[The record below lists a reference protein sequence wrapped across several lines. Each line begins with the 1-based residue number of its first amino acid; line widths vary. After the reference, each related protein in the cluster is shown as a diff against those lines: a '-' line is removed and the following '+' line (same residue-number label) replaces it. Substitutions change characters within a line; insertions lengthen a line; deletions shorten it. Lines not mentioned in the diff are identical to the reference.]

1 MLRGAPLL
9 YLGHMLEEIYI
20 NNTNAISTKHYF
32 HRLLLA
38 AFASPT
44 IKTTESHIDEQWH
57 WIAPLK
63 KNSVKT

>member
-32 HRLLLA
+32 IFTVYCWQLLLRL
-38 AFASPT
+38 P
-44 IKTTESHIDEQWH
+44 
-57 WIAPLK
+57 
-63 KNSVKT
+63 